1 MENEARQ
8 IGWLAEGL
16 DGVPLSAYTGMC
28 EWSLTPRTPPQ
39 GLIMPRSAESA
50 ATLRA
55 IRWFTITHGIT
66 MGGFVVL
73 VAVFLGAA
81 HWPQFAPPDALF
93 DHPLQVAVVGLTV
106 ALLLILILLGRHA
119 RRRLSAELERDR
131 LFTLSPDPLC
141 VLGSDGALIRG
152 NLAFEQF
159 FAPERGAANIIE
171 RAHPDDQNQV
181 ARAVA
186 SVSQPGQAS
195 TSFEARFMPA
205 KGSGADAWRWLEWS
219 VSRDPHSKT
228 ALYAIARDTTL
239 RRRAEAALAAETA
252 FRQAMEDSLLT
263 GMRAFDLNGRITY
276 VNRAFCEM
284 VGQTESELVGAVPPF
299 SYWLAGDD
307 ALKMAQLDRLLQ
319 GATPRNG
326 FEVQLQRRDGTVID
340 TKMYVSPL
348 IDRDGQH
355 TGWMTSVTDITEPL
369 RIRAALAAA
378 HERFTTVL
386 EELDAAVSVVAQP
399 AESETVDAVP
409 AEGGELLFANRM
421 YRQLFGVS
429 PEGHQTLLRSEGEAV
444 GSEVFHAALGRWF
457 ELRARE
463 IRWVDGRLVK
473 MLVATDITARRE
485 ADEQLD
491 RQELKLQHS
500 SRLVT
505 MGEMASSLAHELNQP
520 LTAISNYCMGLSAR
534 IRGMKAKGQTPDP
547 DLMLDAL
554 QKTSAQAERAGEVI
568 RRIRNFVKRSEPERR
583 TCSAHDIASDAVG
596 LVQIDAGR
604 QRVRIQSEIARDL
617 PPLLA
622 DPILLQQVLINLLK
636 NAIEA
641 MRELGPGHQRLVLV
655 SVRQVGDAV
664 EFAVTDRG
672 PGIRGDLEQKL
683 FEPFFT
689 TKSEGMGIGLNICRS
704 IVESHQGRLWAE
716 RPDEGGTRFIFTIPV
731 AEAVSLSQAA

>member
-1 MENEARQ
+1 
-8 IGWLAEGL
+8 
-16 DGVPLSAYTGMC
+16 
-28 EWSLTPRTPPQ
+28 
-39 GLIMPRSAESA
+39 MPRSAESA

-73 VAVFLGAA
+73 VGVFLGAA
-81 HWPQFAPPDALF
+81 HWTRADAHDALL
-93 DHPLQVAVVGLTV
+93 DHPLQVAVIGLSVGI
-106 ALLLILILLGRHA
+106 LLILLLLGRHA

-141 VLGSDGALIRG
+141 VLGRDGALIRG

-171 RAHPDDQNQV
+171 RAHPGDQQ
-181 ARAVA
+181 AVA
-186 SVSQPGQAS
+186 QAIASVAQPGQVS

-205 KGSGADAWRWLEWS
+205 RVRDTGTDAWRWLEWS
-219 VSRDPHSKT
+219 VSRDPNSPAT
-228 ALYAIARDTTL
+228 LYAIARDTTL

-252 FRQAMEDSLLT
+252 FRRAMEDSLLT
-263 GMRAFDLNGRITY
+263 GMRAFDLTGRITY

-299 SYWLAGDD
+299 SYWPAGDD
-307 ALKMAQLDRLLQ
+307 ALQMAQLDRLLK

-326 FEVQLQRRDGTVID
+326 FEVKLQRRDGTVID
-340 TKMYVSPL
+340 AKMYVSPL

-399 AESETVDAVP
+399 ADGACVDTLQAP
-409 AEGGELLFANRM
+409 GGELLFANRM
-421 YRQLFGVS
+421 YRQLFGITPV
-429 PEGHQTLLRSEGEAV
+429 GHQVLLRSEGES
-444 GSEVFHAALGRWF
+444 GSSEIFHQALARWF
-457 ELRARE
+457 ELRARD
-463 IRWVDGRLVK
+463 IRWVDGRLVQ

-485 ADEQLD
+485 ADEQLH

-534 IRGMKAKGQTPDP
+534 IRGMKAKGHTPDP

-583 TCSAHDIASDAVG
+583 TCSANDIAAEALG
-596 LVQIDAGR
+596 LAQIDAAR

-641 MRELGPGHQRLVLV
+641 MRDLGPGSQRLALV
-655 SVRQVGDAV
+655 QVRRAGDAI

-672 PGIRGDLEQKL
+672 PGIRGDLQERL

-689 TKSEGMGIGLNICRS
+689 TKTEGMGIGLNICRS
-704 IVESHQGRLWAE
+704 IVESHQGRLWAD
-716 RPDEGGTRFIFTIPV
+716 RPNEGGTRFTFTIPI
-731 AEAVSLSQAA
+731 AEPVSLSQAA

>member
-1 MENEARQ
+1 MTRRK
-8 IGWLAEGL
+8 
-16 DGVPLSAYTGMC
+16 LSRC
-28 EWSLTPRTPPQ
+28 PD
-39 GLIMPRSAESA
+39 MPRSAESA

-73 VAVFLGAA
+73 VAVFLGTAY
-81 HWPQFAPPDALF
+81 WTQSDKPDALLE
-93 DHPLQVAVVGLTV
+93 HPLQVAVVGLTV
-106 ALLLILILLGRHA
+106 AMLLILLLLGRHA
-119 RRRLSAELERDR
+119 RRRLSAELERDK

-141 VLGSDGALIRG
+141 VLGRDGALIRG
-152 NLAFEQF
+152 NPAFEQF

-171 RAHPDDQNQV
+171 RAHPDDQQQV
-181 ARAVA
+181 AQAIA
-186 SVSQPGQAS
+186 SVVQPGQIS

-205 KGSGADAWRWLEWS
+205 TDRGTGADAWRWLEWS
-219 VSRDPHSKT
+219 VRRDPQSQT
-228 ALYAIARDTTL
+228 MLYAIARDTTS

-263 GMRAFDLNGRITY
+263 GMRAFDLTGRITY
-276 VNRAFCEM
+276 VNRAFCDM
-284 VGQTESELVGAVPPF
+284 VGQTASELVGAVPPF
-299 SYWLAGDD
+299 SYWPAGDE
-307 ALKMAQLDRLLQ
+307 ALQLAQLDRLLK

-326 FEVQLQRRDGTVID
+326 FEVKLQRRNGSVID
-340 TKMYVSPL
+340 AKMYVSPL
-348 IDRDGQH
+348 IDRDGRH

-399 AESETVDAVP
+399 QPDASPDVSLNDV
-409 AEGGELLFANRM
+409 GELLFANRM
-421 YRQLFGVS
+421 YRQLFGITPS
-429 PEGHQTLLRSEGEAV
+429 GHQVLLRSVKES
-444 GSEVFHAALGRWF
+444 GSAETFHTAMARWF
-457 ELRARE
+457 ELRARD
-463 IRWVDGRLVK
+463 IRWVDGRLVQ

-485 ADEQLD
+485 ADEQLH

-534 IRGMKAKGQTPDP
+534 IRGMKAKGHTADP
-547 DLMLDAL
+547 EVLLEAL

-583 TCSAHDIASDAVG
+583 ICSAKDIAAEAVG

-604 QRVRIQSEIARDL
+604 QRVRIQTEIRSDL
-617 PPLLA
+617 PPLHA
-622 DPILLQQVLINLLK
+622 DPLLLQQVLINLLK

-641 MRELGPGHQRLVLV
+641 MRELGPGHQRVVVLRV
-655 SVRQVGDAV
+655 SSMDEAI
-664 EFAVTDRG
+664 EFSVSDRG
-672 PGIRGDLEQKL
+672 PGIREDLQGRL

-689 TKSEGMGIGLNICRS
+689 TKTEGMGIGLNICRS

-716 RPDEGGTRFIFTIPV
+716 RPDDGGSCFRFTVPV
-731 AEAVSLSQAA
+731 AEPLSLTRAA

>member
-1 MENEARQ
+1 
-8 IGWLAEGL
+8 
-16 DGVPLSAYTGMC
+16 
-28 EWSLTPRTPPQ
+28 
-39 GLIMPRSAESA
+39 MPRSAESA

-66 MGGFVVL
+66 MGGFVIL
-73 VAVFLGAA
+73 MAVFLGAV
-81 HWPQFAPPDALF
+81 HWTQSGKGDTLLE
-93 DHPLQVAVVGLTV
+93 HPLQLAVVGLTV
-106 ALLLILILLGRHA
+106 AMLMILLLLGRHA

-141 VLGSDGALIRG
+141 VLGRDGALIRG
-152 NLAFEQF
+152 NPAFEQF

-171 RAHPDDQNQV
+171 RAHPDDQQQV
-181 ARAVA
+181 AQAIA
-186 SVSQPGQAS
+186 SVARPGQVA

-205 KGSGADAWRWLEWS
+205 TDRGSGVDAWRWLEWS
-219 VSRDPHSKT
+219 VRRDPQSQT
-228 ALYAIARDTTL
+228 MLYAIARDTTS

-263 GMRAFDLNGRITY
+263 GMRAFDLTGRITY
-276 VNRAFCEM
+276 VNRAFCDM

-299 SYWLAGDD
+299 SYWPAGDD
-307 ALKMAQLDRLLQ
+307 ALQMAQLDRLLK

-326 FEVQLQRRDGTVID
+326 FEVKLQRRNGRVID
-340 TKMYVSPL
+340 AKMYVSPL
-348 IDRDGQH
+348 IDRDGRH

-399 AESETVDAVP
+399 QPDATPDVSLGD
-409 AEGGELLFANRM
+409 AGELLFANRM
-421 YRQLFGVS
+421 YM
-429 PEGHQTLLRSEGEAV
+429 
-444 GSEVFHAALGRWF
+444 GRWF
-457 ELRARE
+457 ELRARD
-463 IRWVDGRLVK
+463 IRWVDGRLVQ

-485 ADEQLD
+485 ADEQLH
-491 RQELKLQHS
+491 RQELKLQHN

-534 IRGMKAKGQTPDP
+534 IRGMTAKGHSADP
-547 DLMLDAL
+547 ELLLDAL

-583 TCSAHDIASDAVG
+583 ICSARDIAAEAVG
-596 LVQIDAGR
+596 LVQIEAAR
-604 QRVRIQSEIARDL
+604 QRVRIQTDIGREL
-617 PPLLA
+617 PPLHA

-636 NAIEA
+636 NSIEA
-641 MRELGPGHQRLVLV
+641 MRDLAPGHQRVVTLRV
-655 SVRQVGDAV
+655 SAV
-664 EFAVTDRG
+664 DSAIEFSVSDRG
-672 PGIRGDLEQKL
+672 PGIREDLQGRL

-689 TKSEGMGIGLNICRS
+689 TKTEGMGIGLNICRS
-704 IVESHQGRLWAE
+704 IVESHQGQLWAE
-716 RPDEGGTRFIFTIPV
+716 RPDDGGSRFRFTVPV
-731 AEAVSLSQAA
+731 AEPVRLTQAA

>member
-1 MENEARQ
+1 
-8 IGWLAEGL
+8 
-16 DGVPLSAYTGMC
+16 
-28 EWSLTPRTPPQ
+28 
-39 GLIMPRSAESA
+39 MPRSAESA

-55 IRWFTITHGIT
+55 IRWFTLTHGIT

-73 VAVFLGAA
+73 VAVFLGTA
-81 HWPQFAPPDALF
+81 HWTNAGANDDLF
-93 DHPLQVAVVGLTV
+93 DHPLQVAVIGLTITMLLT
-106 ALLLILILLGRHA
+106 LLLLGSHA

-141 VLGSDGALIRG
+141 VLGRDGALIRG
-152 NLAFEQF
+152 NPSFENF

-171 RAHPDDQNQV
+171 RAHPDDQQQV
-181 ARAVA
+181 AQAIA
-186 SVSQPGQAS
+186 SVALPGQVS

-205 KGSGADAWRWLEWS
+205 SDRGTGVEAWRWLEWS
-219 VSRDPHSKT
+219 VRRDPQT
-228 ALYAIARDTTL
+228 PAMLYAIARDTTS

-263 GMRAFDLNGRITY
+263 GMRAFDLTGRITY
-276 VNRAFCEM
+276 VNRAFCDM

-299 SYWLAGDD
+299 SYWPAGDE
-307 ALKMAQLDRLLQ
+307 ALQMAQLDRLLK

-326 FEVQLQRRDGTVID
+326 FEVKLQRRNGSVID
-340 TKMYVSPL
+340 AKMYVSPL
-348 IDRDGQH
+348 IDRDGAH

-386 EELDAAVSVVAQP
+386 EELDAAVSVVSQP
-399 AESETVDAVP
+399 QPDASP
-409 AEGGELLFANRM
+409 DIALYDTGELLFANRM
-421 YRQLFGVS
+421 YRQLFGIT
-429 PEGHQTLLRSEGEAV
+429 PTGHQVLSHSGTESGGAET
-444 GSEVFHAALGRWF
+444 FHAALGRWF
-457 ELRARE
+457 ELRARD
-463 IRWVDGRLVK
+463 IRWVDGRLVQ

-485 ADEQLD
+485 ADEQLH

-534 IRGMKAKGQTPDP
+534 VRQMKARGQSADP
-547 DLMLDAL
+547 DLMLEAL

-583 TCSAHDIASDAVG
+583 ICSANDIAAEAVG
-596 LVQIDAGR
+596 LVQIDAAR
-604 QRVRIQSEIARDL
+604 HRVRIQTEIARDL

-641 MRELGPGHQRLVLV
+641 MRDLPPGTQRVAVLRV
-655 SVRQVGDAV
+655 SCAADSI
-664 EFAVTDRG
+664 EFSVSDRG
-672 PGIRGDLEQKL
+672 PGIRDELRQRL

-716 RPDEGGTRFIFTIPV
+716 RPEEGGSRFRFTVPV
-731 AEAVSLSQAA
+731 AEPVSLDRAA

>member
-1 MENEARQ
+1 
-8 IGWLAEGL
+8 
-16 DGVPLSAYTGMC
+16 
-28 EWSLTPRTPPQ
+28 
-39 GLIMPRSAESA
+39 MPRSAESA

-73 VAVFLGAA
+73 VAVFLGSSL
-81 HWPQFAPPDALF
+81 WTQSDPRDALLG
-93 DHPLQVAVVGLTV
+93 HPLRVTVVGLTV
-106 ALLLILILLGRHA
+106 ALLLILLLLGRHA

-141 VLGSDGALIRG
+141 VLGRDGALIRG

-171 RAHPDDQNQV
+171 RAHPDDQH
-181 ARAVA
+181 AVA
-186 SVSQPGQAS
+186 AAIATVAQPGQLSA
-195 TSFEARFMPA
+195 SFEARFMPA
-205 KGSGADAWRWLEWS
+205 SGREAVDSAWRWLEWS
-219 VSRDPHSKT
+219 VSRDPHSQT

-299 SYWLAGDD
+299 SYWLEGDD
-307 ALKMAQLDRLLQ
+307 ALQMAQLDRLLK

-326 FEVQLQRRDGTVID
+326 FEVKLQRRDGTVID
-340 TKMYVSPL
+340 AKMYVSPL

-386 EELDAAVSVVAQP
+386 EELDAAVSVVARPTDAAGVVTLQP
-399 AESETVDAVP
+399 EAS
-409 AEGGELLFANRM
+409 ELLFANRM
-421 YRQLFGVS
+421 YRQLFGITAV
-429 PEGHQTLLRSEGEAV
+429 GHQALLRSEGDSSGA
-444 GSEVFHAALGRWF
+444 EVFHTELGRWF
-457 ELRARE
+457 ELRPRD
-463 IRWVDGRLVK
+463 IRWVDGRLVQ

-485 ADEQLD
+485 ADEQLH

-534 IRGMKAKGQTPDP
+534 IRGMKAKGQTADP
-547 DLMLDAL
+547 DLMLEAL

-583 TCSAHDIASDAVG
+583 MCSANDIAAEAVG
-596 LVQIDAGR
+596 LVQIDAAR
-604 QRVRIQSEIARDL
+604 QRVRIQTDIERDL

-641 MRELGPGHQRLVLV
+641 MRELAPGGQRIALLR
-655 SVRQVGDAV
+655 VRCEGDAI
-664 EFAVTDRG
+664 EFSVSDRG
-672 PGIRGDLEQKL
+672 PGIRDDLQARL

-689 TKSEGMGIGLNICRS
+689 TKAEGMGIGLNICRS

-716 RPDEGGTRFIFTIPV
+716 RPDEGGSRFMFAIPV
-731 AEAVSLSQAA
+731 AEPASLTKAA